1 MEQEKNKIFKKGA
14 LKAILFSVVLLL
26 LGEALL
32 GWQYNR
38 LEQKRIPELEQKIA
52 IQNLEIQEQKAEDA
66 LRLFLDA
73 RINNEE
79 NKILRYLTERAM
91 FDSEQGDFELFGNLG
106 DYEIQNKES
115 IGENEFRFMVQVF
128 SKTDRLLQLELIGVN
143 EILGKYYI
151 DSLQLAG

>member
-1 MEQEKNKIFKKGA
+1 MKQEKDKIFKKGA
-14 LKAILFSVVLLL
+14 LKAILFSVALLL

-52 IQNLEIQEQKAEDA
+52 TQNQEIQKQKAEDV
-66 LRLFLDA
+66 LNGFLNA
-73 RINNEE
+73 RINNKE
-79 NKILRYLTERAM
+79 NRVLRYLTERAM
-91 FDSEQGDFELFGNLG
+91 FDREQGDFELFGSLK

-115 IGENEFRFMVQVF
+115 IGENEFRFMIQVF
-128 SKTDRLLQLELIGVN
+128 SNTDQLLQLELIGVK
-143 EILGKYYI
+143 EILGEYYI